1 MKKAIKR
8 HWSRDANNYNKS
20 MKTTLKS
27 VEAKRHWQEIFTDAL
42 GKDRLKILDVGTGPG
57 IVAFLLAELGHD
69 VTGVD
74 FSEGMLRNA
83 LENKESQG
91 LPVDFRIGDAE
102 KLPFDDNT
110 FDAVVSRYVLWTVTD
125 PLKAMLE
132 WKRVL
137 KPGGKVVIVD
147 GNWHHGENTIKRRAW
162 HALSLILI
170 AITERKNPLTHEFS
184 AELKKDLWSPK
195 VERPDADRRFLEQSG
210 FRKIRLKEGIS
221 IRTRTWLE
229 YLKGGYMEDAFL
241 ISAMK

>member
-1 MKKAIKR
+1 MKEAIER

-20 MKTTLKS
+20 IKITLKS
-27 VEAKRHWQEIFTDAL
+27 EETKRHWQEVFTDAL
-42 GKDRLKILDVGTGPG
+42 RKDHLKILDVGTGPG

-74 FSEGMLRNA
+74 FSQVMLRNA
-83 LENKESQG
+83 LKNKQALG
-91 LPVDFRIGDAE
+91 LPVDFKIGDAE

-125 PLKAMLE
+125 PMKAMLE

-162 HALSLILI
+162 HTLSLVLI
-170 AITERKNPLTHEFS
+170 AVTERKNPLTHEFS
-184 AELKKDLWSPK
+184 PDLKKDLWSLK
-195 VERPDADRRFLEQSG
+195 VKRPDADRRFLEQSG
-210 FRKIRLKEGIS
+210 FKKICLKEGIS
-221 IRTRTWLE
+221 TRNRTVLE
-229 YLKGGYMEDAFL
+229 YLKSGYMEDAFL
-241 ISAMK
+241 ISAIK

>member
-1 MKKAIKR
+1 MKKAIER

-20 MKTTLKS
+20 IKTTLKS
-27 VEAKRHWQEIFTDAL
+27 VEAKRHWQEIFADAL
-42 GKDRLKILDVGTGPG
+42 GKDRLKILDAGTGPG

-83 LENKESQG
+83 LKNKESLG

-102 KLPFDDNT
+102 KLPFDDNA
-110 FDAVVSRYVLWTVTD
+110 FDAVVSRYVLWTVAD

-162 HALSLILI
+162 HTLSLILI

-184 AELKKDLWSPK
+184 AELKKDLWSLK
-195 VERPDADRRFLEQSG
+195 VERPDADRKFLEQSG

-221 IRTRTWLE
+221 TRTQTALE
-229 YLKGGYMEDAFL
+229 YLKSGYMEDAFL
-241 ISAMK
+241 ISAIK